1 MSLYLKNSNV
11 VGLFQTNKS
20 QSSGLFSGFS
30 LSDYTSIK
38 SGSYRKLLNTYYGG
52 SDSTNST
59 TSNAVSKIVESQT
72 GKNLTSVKSNS
83 DELSDAAKALYSSGS
98 DSVFT
103 MKEVSSK
110 DAITGEVTKSKQ
122 YDRDAISK
130 AVNTFVS
137 EYNDVIEAVDNTD
150 SSRVLKTGINM
161 AKQTG
166 AYIRSLAEVGITIN
180 YDNSLSVDETKLAAA
195 KISDLKT
202 LFNGVGSF
210 AYQTSQKADQLGLAA
225 KQSSSASTLY
235 GSNGSYNYFDYFSS
249 INSYL

>member
-1 MSLYLKNSNV
+1 MSVYLKNSNV
-11 VGLFQTNKS
+11 VGLFQTNN
-20 QSSGLFSGFS
+20 SSGLNWYSGFS
-30 LSDYTSIK
+30 LGDYASIK
-38 SGSYRKLLNTYYGG
+38 SGSYKKLLNSYYG
-52 SDSTNST
+52 SSSSNST
-59 TSNAVSKIVESQT
+59 TSNAVSKIVENRT

-83 DELSDAAKALYSSGS
+83 DELSDAAKALYSSGT

-110 DAITGEVTKSKQ
+110 DAVTGEVTKSRQ
-122 YDRDAISK
+122 YDRDAINK

-150 SSRVLKTGINM
+150 SSKVLRTGINM
-161 AKQTG
+161 AKQTS
-166 AYIRSLAEVGITIN
+166 AYSKSLAEVGITIN
-180 YDNSLSVDETKLAAA
+180 YDNTLSVDKDKLASAQ
-195 KISDLKT
+195 ISDLKS
-202 LFNGVGSF
+202 LFNGVSSF

-225 KQSSSASTLY
+225 RQSSSASTLY